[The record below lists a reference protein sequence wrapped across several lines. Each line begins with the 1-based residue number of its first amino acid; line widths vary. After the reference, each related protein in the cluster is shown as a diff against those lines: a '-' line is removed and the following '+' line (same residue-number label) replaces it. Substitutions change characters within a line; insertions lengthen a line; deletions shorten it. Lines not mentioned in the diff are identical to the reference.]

1 MVTFSL
7 LESDCIS
14 SVLLPFVLIVLSQDF
29 ERPSTSEDPIFRYLK
44 TIVAWYEAATS
55 IFRRPPRIPI
65 SANLVALPDP
75 VIDNVEDCIKTFLDE
90 LSQHPLVETKNF
102 PGYLDRR
109 KLAERV
115 QGVTYHAEAILMG
128 LAHSFSP
135 SEVELPSQR
144 ALGLNHAD
152 WDILKRVFKVRVFLL
167 QDFPLGH

>member
-115 QGVTYHAEAILMG
+115 QGVTYCTFPTYCSISNSRSLPAWRHTSVPL
-128 LAHSFSP
+128 F
-135 SEVELPSQR
+135 VEPGGQGTLFNV
-144 ALGLNHAD
+144 LTTK
-152 WDILKRVFKVRVFLL
+152 ILL
-167 QDFPLGH
+167 QGTG